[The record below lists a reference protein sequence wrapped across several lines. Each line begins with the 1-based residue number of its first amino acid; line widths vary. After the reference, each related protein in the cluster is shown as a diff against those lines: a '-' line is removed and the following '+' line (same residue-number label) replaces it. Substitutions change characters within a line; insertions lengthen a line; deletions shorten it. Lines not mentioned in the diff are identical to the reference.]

1 VETDTKDINGCKT
14 KVRVL
19 DTLQS
24 FRVNMLINGKED
36 NESNSL
42 LPPQRDNRVWE
53 MTRLGK
59 RKRDHLVIRERK
71 KHTMVNIPWKKKYYK
86 YNNNNVK
93 NCEN

>member
-1 VETDTKDINGCKT
+1 METDTKDINGCKT

-19 DTLQS
+19 DTLQR

-59 RKRDHLVIRERK
+59 RVRDHLVLGRERSILWLLF
-71 KHTMVNIPWKKKYYK
+71 HRKKKL
-86 YNNNNVK
+86 
-93 NCEN
+93 